1 MYACTHGKL
10 LYNIAGSADP
20 QDLEKM
26 WWKTKLGLTSELD
39 ITAGFGDGVVVH
51 MGSCKDKKAG
61 LSNITKTLEYVLT
74 HETDQTKELIKE
86 LQDPDLVKKRM
97 VILENSAGEGTKFGS
112 TLEEIGQII
121 SSVKPELQD
130 QIRVCI
136 DTAHIYGAGQYDF
149 GVVREVDRF
158 VQDFDKI
165 IGLEK
170 LKMFHLNDS
179 RATYNSKK
187 DKHDNLALG
196 YIFNPDK
203 RDSDGLHGLFGLNRL
218 LEFCSE
224 REIPLVGEPPYKG
237 ADGKVGPHGWWDIG
251 IVKALCDPETI
262 NVCI

>member
-149 GVVREVDRF
+149 GVVDVGDPLKRGRVRVRVF
-158 VQDFDKI
+158 GKFDQ
-165 IGLEK
+165 L
-170 LKMFHLNDS
+170 
-179 RATYNSKK
+179 
-187 DKHDNLALG
+187 
-196 YIFNPDK
+196 
-203 RDSDGLHGLFGLNRL
+203 
-218 LEFCSE
+218 
-224 REIPLVGEPPYKG
+224 
-237 ADGKVGPHGWWDIG
+237 DIG
-251 IVKALCDPETI
+251 DIPWAAPGMASTAGSSSGGGFLSVPKKGSLGF
-262 NVCI
+262 